1 MRKTAD
7 SDVFLHSYH
16 LSCLI
21 TVIFIH
27 SIIHSFIHS
36 FIKNVHSKIINQARR
51 TYWPWLGLVFI
62 AFALQLI
69 KIKRILKI
77 ATTSLVAFALLLRI
91 YLFVCLFVFSFVDL
105 FYTPNTIPQARLHLL
120 FFNPTIPSLLV
131 FTSEALTL
139 KFVCVSISPPSRL
152 SPCYLHHNPPVSF
165 YSVFYHLLNLPYKL
179 ELIYVHIGTFYHLS
193 FIFVLTIPPSQF
205 SPCHLT
211 TIP

>member
-1 MRKTAD
+1 MALTWPCFYRFCFA
-7 SDVFLHSYH
+7 
-16 LSCLI
+16 
-21 TVIFIH
+21 
-27 SIIHSFIHS
+27 
-36 FIKNVHSKIINQARR
+36 
-51 TYWPWLGLVFI
+51 TYQDKENLKDRNDIPCRLC
-62 AFALQLI
+62 FAL
-69 KIKRILKI
+69 
-77 ATTSLVAFALLLRI
+77 A

-120 FFNPTIPSLLV
+120 FFNPTIPSLSLP
-131 FTSEALTL
+131 LTL
-139 KFVCVSISPPSRL
+139 KFLCVSILPPSRL